1 MKFKKGDEGEYGSCA
16 SLVPNMSKGRLS
28 EQRIENYRNLF
39 LIKKIIFIDLF

>member
-39 LIKKIIFIDLF
+39 LIKKKYFY